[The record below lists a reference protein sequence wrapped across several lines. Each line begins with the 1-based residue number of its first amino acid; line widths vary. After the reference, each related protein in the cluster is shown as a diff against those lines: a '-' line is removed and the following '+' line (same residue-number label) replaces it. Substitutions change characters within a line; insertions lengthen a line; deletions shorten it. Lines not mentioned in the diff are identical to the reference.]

1 MSKIDC
7 YIQIGIAYYYLKTI
21 SVCTL
26 LPTSYGEYC
35 WRCSDFDTS
44 LYEYNGVGKHNLG
57 IIWGIRLVFWSELT
71 KLENK

>member
-35 WRCSDFDTS
+35 WRCSDFDMS
-44 LYEYNGVGKHNLG
+44 LYEYMKDREKHTGVRV
-57 IIWGIRLVFWSELT
+57 IRV
-71 KLENK
+71 K